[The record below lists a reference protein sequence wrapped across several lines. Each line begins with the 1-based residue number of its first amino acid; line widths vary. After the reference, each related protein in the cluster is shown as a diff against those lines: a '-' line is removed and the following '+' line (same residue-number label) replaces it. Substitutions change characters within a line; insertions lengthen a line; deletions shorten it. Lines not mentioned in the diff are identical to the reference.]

1 MSKLEYYARP
11 LVAFDASNKD
21 HRKWY
26 YQFHTQKSWGH
37 CPVRFI
43 CPNDVGYDLTIIIRE
58 QLINYYIQKE
68 FAQKEPKL
76 VDKKTKRGYN
86 KASSKIRAKAILT
99 NIKAK

>member
-21 HRKWY
+21 HRRWY
-26 YQFHTQKSWGH
+26 HIFQKERSWGH

-58 QLINYYIQKE
+58 QLIKYYVDKE
-68 FAQKEPKL
+68 FGKEDGNLVVQKRRKRLTSKPKG
-76 VDKKTKRGYN
+76 TT
-86 KASSKIRAKAILT
+86 I
-99 NIKAK
+99 